1 MPCGCSFNPP
11 NFVAGSFNGGAVP
24 GVDSPLRSPEH
35 TQHLYEIERPIRYS
49 VGTCVLYRCA
59 FAQVSA
65 YAQANPEQ
73 LD

>member
-1 MPCGCSFNPP
+1 MTCCSFNPP

-49 VGTCVLYRCA
+49 VGSCVLYRCA
-59 FAQVSA
+59 FAQTVTPHKAS
-65 YAQANPEQ
+65 PEQ
-73 LD
+73 PA

>member
-35 TQHLYEIERPIRYS
+35 TQHLYEIERPIRYR

-65 YAQANPEQ
+65 DAQVKP
-73 LD
+73 